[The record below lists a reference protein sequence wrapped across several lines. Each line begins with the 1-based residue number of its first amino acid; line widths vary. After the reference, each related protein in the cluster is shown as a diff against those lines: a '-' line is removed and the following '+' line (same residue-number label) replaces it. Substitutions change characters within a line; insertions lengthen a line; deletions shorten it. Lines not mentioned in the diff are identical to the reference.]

1 MRLTHS
7 FQFLLSILTQATW
20 GLLGVV
26 CSLFQ
31 EGQRNICLGVSLLGA
46 RQRYQ
51 ACERRSGGLLLLAV
65 CSVPFCIRGLGGT
78 GVPRSSVPFWCN
90 DWVALEYG
98 SVGVSTPRDLP
109 GEEIRMA
116 FFPAGGLG
124 RSRGVGRGGCHSGME
139 LFEALLI
146 VNRRSS
152 WVIFVLYGLV
162 TRLVSSGGKGVVWE
176 MGCLLSCWCVGA
188 AVGDAHSLCVRSYG
202 CLDSQVDFCW
212 GSL

>member
-1 MRLTHS
+1 
-7 FQFLLSILTQATW
+7 
-20 GLLGVV
+20 
-26 CSLFQ
+26 
-31 EGQRNICLGVSLLGA
+31 
-46 RQRYQ
+46 
-51 ACERRSGGLLLLAV
+51 LLAV

-139 LFEALLI
+139 LFAASLTGI
-146 VNRRSS
+146 RRLP
-152 WVIFVLYGLV
+152 WIIFVSCGLV
-162 TRLVSSGGKGVVWE
+162 TRLVSSEGSGIVWE

-212 GSL
+212 GSRLPGSSGVRLRNVFRGDGIRVGSAHLVAVVCGLVRSWFRFRS